1 MSKGGIDLRTLSDA
15 NRIHVLKII
24 HEQKSISRT
33 ELAGMTGLS
42 LSAVSRIVKQ
52 LIEDGFVL
60 ETGYG
65 DSSGGR
71 KPITIRVNPLAGYVI
86 GVDFSKTKANAG
98 VFNFCGEMI
107 FQYVAPIHGRAYLDG
122 LYEAIDN

>member
-71 KPITIRVNPLAGYVI
+71 KPITIGSTPWRGMSSAWISARPRPMPGYSTSAV
-86 GVDFSKTKANAG
+86 
-98 VFNFCGEMI
+98 
-107 FQYVAPIHGRAYLDG
+107 R
-122 LYEAIDN
+122 

>member
-98 VFNFCGEMI
+98 V
-107 FQYVAPIHGRAYLDG
+107 Y
-122 LYEAIDN
+122 

>member
-52 LIEDGFVL
+52 LIEDGFVWRRV
-60 ETGYG
+60 TATPAAAG
-65 DSSGGR
+65 SHHH
-71 KPITIRVNPLAGYVI
+71 RVNPLAGYVI
-86 GVDFSKTKANAG
+86 GVDFSKTRPMPGYSTSA
-98 VFNFCGEMI
+98 V
-107 FQYVAPIHGRAYLDG
+107 R
-122 LYEAIDN
+122 

>member
-42 LSAVSRIVKQ
+42 LSAV
-52 LIEDGFVL
+52 
-60 ETGYG
+60 
-65 DSSGGR
+65 
-71 KPITIRVNPLAGYVI
+71 
-86 GVDFSKTKANAG
+86 
-98 VFNFCGEMI
+98 
-107 FQYVAPIHGRAYLDG
+107 
-122 LYEAIDN
+122 